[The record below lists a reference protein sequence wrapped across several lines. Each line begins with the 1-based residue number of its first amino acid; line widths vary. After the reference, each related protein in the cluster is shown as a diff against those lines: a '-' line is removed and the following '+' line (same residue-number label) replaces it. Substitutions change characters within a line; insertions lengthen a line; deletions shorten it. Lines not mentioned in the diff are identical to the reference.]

1 MAFFVIDEWVKERN
15 LVLRTWTIRKCP
27 FCAFYKYLRL
37 QLYRYAYTFGLSSFI
52 VHKISNGYAMIY
64 FYVIDIMMRKS
75 ISSFTIYAD
84 NIKNFGIPIWC
95 LISYI
100 TLVKCNKNQLRLN
113 LAFHENNERK

>member
-1 MAFFVIDEWVKERN
+1 MQI
-15 LVLRTWTIRKCP
+15 
-27 FCAFYKYLRL
+27 
-37 QLYRYAYTFGLSSFI
+37 QLYRYAYIFGLSAFI
-52 VHKISNGYAMIY
+52 VHKISSGYAMIY

-113 LAFHENNERK
+113 LAFHENNDIHEWVLARLMTGNSALFMNEWIHSMWLWVF